1 MPDDNGNDNDK
12 AAAERLI
19 SLAEAAEICGLA
31 PGYLRRL
38 VRTGKMWGIKVAR
51 NWVTSEA
58 AVKEYLATERRPGPK
73 PKTSKEDDDLL
84 DN

>member
-1 MPDDNGNDNDK
+1 MPDDNGSNDER

-38 VRTGKMWGIKVAR
+38 VRTGKMWGLKVAR

-58 AVKEYLATERRPGPK
+58 AVKAYMAMDRQPGPK
-73 PKTSKEDDDLL
+73 PKTSKED
-84 DN
+84 N